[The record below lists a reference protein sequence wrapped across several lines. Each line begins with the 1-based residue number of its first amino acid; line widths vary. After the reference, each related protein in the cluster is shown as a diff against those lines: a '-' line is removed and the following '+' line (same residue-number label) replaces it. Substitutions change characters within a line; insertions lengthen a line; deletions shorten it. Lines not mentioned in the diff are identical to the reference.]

1 MVMLQ
6 IGMNLRDAWQC
17 VSTNT
22 VLHCGRLTLEQAHE
36 HCCSVEGY
44 HQLLQTA
51 ERFQIAPETLL
62 GREQLDRLFRDDG
75 LSRKALSTHA
85 ARNA

>member
-1 MVMLQ
+1 MSFNISMFSGSTDLDDALTLLAQ
-6 IGMNLRDAWQC
+6 TAMGLPRD
-17 VSTNT
+17 SS
-22 VLHCGRLTLEQAHE
+22 RFTLEQAHE

-62 GREQLDRLFRDDG
+62 GREQLDRLFRDEL
-75 LSRKALSTHA
+75 LSRKAL
-85 ARNA
+85 R